1 MALTV
6 WSRMWL
12 LLLRCTCDQRQ
23 RKQARWLSAE
33 LNGGESGSDWQ
44 ARPRETARRWEEA
57 LHIESATVAQPD
69 SFLSLL
75 AYPTARRRRRAD
87 EVEGERGRAN
97 LDDELLL
104 LFGS

>member
-1 MALTV
+1 MRESASSSSPTV
-6 WSRMWL
+6 HG
-12 LLLRCTCDQRQ
+12 
-23 RKQARWLSAE
+23 KVA
-33 LNGGESGSDWQ
+33 
-44 ARPRETARRWEEA
+44 EA
-57 LHIESATVAQPD
+57 LHIESAAVAQPD